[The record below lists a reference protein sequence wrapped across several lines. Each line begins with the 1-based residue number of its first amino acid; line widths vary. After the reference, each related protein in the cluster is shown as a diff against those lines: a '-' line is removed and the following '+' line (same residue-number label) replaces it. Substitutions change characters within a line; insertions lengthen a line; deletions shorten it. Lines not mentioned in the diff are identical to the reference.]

1 MRMHPQEFPPN
12 RRGDP
17 KRRAELR
24 VFEALAGINR
34 QGFVHYEWRRG
45 YERIELDFAVWI
57 EGLGR
62 FALQVKGGRY
72 RIIDGQWH
80 LATRDGL
87 RPVRLCPLDEAK
99 LGALDLHDDISEG
112 AGAFYNPY
120 VIPVLSLPDMTE
132 SDPSVESLARRKGV
146 YVVWGVENLLLDL
159 EQIVRGRSVSDR
171 LPTERIANEVLAVTD
186 GLIRL
191 DARVSGSFDL
201 GVGDTSPAR
210 ERNSVKEVRLWVGET
225 NVVTI
230 RSGSVRC
237 WVDGLMRLV
246 RPYE

>member
-1 MRMHPQEFPPN
+1 MRIHPKEFPPN

-57 EGLGR
+57 QGLGR

-80 LATRDGL
+80 LVTRDGL

-99 LGALDLHDDISEG
+99 LGALDLHDEISEC
-112 AGAFYNPY
+112 AGVFYNPY

-132 SDPSVESLARRKGV
+132 PDPSVDNLAKRMGV
-146 YVVWGVENLLLDL
+146 YVVWGVEDLLLDL

-191 DARVSGSFDL
+191 DGRVIGSFDRE
-201 GVGDTSPAR
+201 VGDASPAR
-210 ERNSVKEVRLWVGET
+210 ERNSGSEVRLWVGET

-237 WVDGLMRLV
+237 WVDGLIHMV
-246 RPYE
+246 RPSE

>member
-1 MRMHPQEFPPN
+1 MRMHPNEFPPN
-12 RRGDP
+12 RRADP
-17 KRRAELR
+17 KRRAEYR
-24 VFEALAGINR
+24 VFKALAGINR

-57 EGLGR
+57 QGLGR

-132 SDPSVESLARRKGV
+132 SDPPIESLARRKGV

-159 EQIVRGRSVSDR
+159 EKIVRGRSVSDR

-191 DARVSGSFDL
+191 DRRVSGSFDRE
-201 GVGDTSPAR
+201 VGDTSPAR
-210 ERNSVKEVRLWVGET
+210 ERNSGSEVRLWVGET

-230 RSGSVRC
+230 RSRTVRC
-237 WVDGLMRLV
+237 RVDGLMRLV